1 MEKSLYFSYQFI
13 LVKLDKKG
21 GLYLPKEIRN
31 KFNVDEFYISVV
43 PEGIL
48 LVPRVKDP
56 IKVLEE
62 EGKKLPQN
70 LSIEKLKKKALEE
83 AEKEIGLPLIPISII
98 KNEDWLKRKASLILQ
113 EYKND
118 ISTSIATF
126 IEILL
131 ISKKFSLDPIK
142 VTTSIMEIIGE
153 RILRAAS

>member
-1 MEKSLYFSYQFI
+1 M

-62 EGKKLPQN
+62 EGKKLQQN
-70 LSIEKLKKKALEE
+70 LSIEELKRKALEE
-83 AEKEIGLPLIPISII
+83 DEKEIGL
-98 KNEDWLKRKASLILQ
+98 R
-113 EYKND
+113 
-118 ISTSIATF
+118 
-126 IEILL
+126 
-131 ISKKFSLDPIK
+131 
-142 VTTSIMEIIGE
+142 
-153 RILRAAS
+153 